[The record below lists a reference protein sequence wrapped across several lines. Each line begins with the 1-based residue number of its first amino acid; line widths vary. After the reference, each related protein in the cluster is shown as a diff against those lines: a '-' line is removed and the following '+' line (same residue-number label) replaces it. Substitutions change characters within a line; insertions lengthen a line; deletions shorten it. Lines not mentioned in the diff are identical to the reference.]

1 MTCAY
6 WKSEIIRL
14 LKTVGFILLSIKVKQ
29 WELSCKLSMPVACL
43 VFFTNLTLSFD
54 GPVHLNSAR
63 KEKGPP
69 TFQNCFRYKSTS
81 PKTYLTDQENQETKM
96 VHMISEETIKLSW
109 NLRNSDQPNF
119 WQMMAMHGW
128 HALTGYQNH
137 FAFFS
142 HLVLVFQ
149 TYGTNYFPI
158 NV

>member
-1 MTCAY
+1 MCLLEIRNHTTTKNCWIHLVIY
-6 WKSEIIRL
+6 KS
-14 LKTVGFILLSIKVKQ
+14 KTVRTVLQI
-29 WELSCKLSMPVACL
+29 EHASCLPC
-43 VFFTNLTLSFD
+43 FFTNLTLSFD

-63 KEKGPP
+63 KEKGPRL

-81 PKTYLTDQENQETKM
+81 PKTYLTDQETKM
-96 VHMISEETIKLSW
+96 SEETIKLSW
-109 NLRNSDQPNF
+109 NLRNSDQPNV

-137 FAFFS
+137 FVFFS